1 MYSNPGGTDVYLM
14 KHQKFVLK
22 RLTYDKLLNVSIIY
36 IGVIV
41 GVVREDSFVLKFN
54 GIMAVFYENNNVI
67 L

>member
-1 MYSNPGGTDVYLM
+1 M

-54 GIMAVFYENNNVI
+54 GIMAVFYQNNNVI